1 MAEPTRIFG
10 WASDV
15 VGNVLELAEDRR
27 RAWFVSLAGVLAT
40 VLCWWIAIVVSVPA
54 QEVLDRSDRIGVL
67 IGLAFLLVVIA
78 GPFVAAFA
86 ALQAISPK
94 PASAAETE
102 PAFMAHSPVLAE
114 SDRRRRIGLASAL
127 VAVINASLLY
137 TTTGGLS

>member
-1 MAEPTRIFG
+1 MTVLDRAV
-10 WASDV
+10 DL
-15 VGNVLELAEDRR
+15 VGTTLDLGEDRR
-27 RAWFVSLAGVLAT
+27 RAWFVSLAGVVAT
-40 VLCWWIAIVVSVPA
+40 ALCWWIAIVVSVPA
-54 QEVLDRSDRIGVL
+54 QAVLDRSDRTGVL

-102 PAFMAHSPVLAE
+102 PAFMARNPGLAE

-127 VAVINASLLY
+127 VAVINASVLY